1 MPSTFV
7 RIVPPGS
14 SHERWTLDWPA
25 RWTMRSG
32 RTSSTTAAAAAGSL
46 RSASTHAHARG
57 RAPRHPAV
65 RQHDP
70 VDLDLRLLRAQ
81 EVHEVPAHEAAGAGD
96 EQPHR

>member
-25 RWTMRSG
+25 RWRIRSG

-46 RSASTHAHARG
+46 RSASRT
-57 RAPRHPAV
+57 RAPEAARHDTPPWGRTTPWISTAG
-65 RQHDP
+65 
-70 VDLDLRLLRAQ
+70 LLRVQ
-81 EVHEVPAHEAAGAGD
+81 EVHEVPAHEAAGARD
-96 EQPHR
+96 QQPHR